1 MEELT
6 KFVSGQFK
14 NKVMERSYR
23 DILKTD
29 DGKLNEEEEALLS
42 AVSLTYFRGVPCRG
56 GATGCQVCR
65 LIR

>member
-29 DGKLNEEEEALLS
+29 DGKNSKKALVKRVC
-42 AVSLTYFRGVPCRG
+42 VSVP
-56 GATGCQVCR
+56 
-65 LIR
+65 